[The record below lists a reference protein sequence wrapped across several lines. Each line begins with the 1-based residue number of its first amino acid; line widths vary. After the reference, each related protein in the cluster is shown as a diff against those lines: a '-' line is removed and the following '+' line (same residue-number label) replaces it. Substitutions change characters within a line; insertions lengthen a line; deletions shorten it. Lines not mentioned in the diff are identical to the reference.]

1 MEQNKIKSICIVG
14 GGTAGMVAALI
25 LRKRFDDNIK
35 IDIIKSEKI
44 GIIGV
49 GEGSTEHWKD
59 FLEYV
64 GISYK
69 EIIKECDATC
79 KSGIMFEGWSEKN
92 FLRDISEL
100 TNSKFSQTFV
110 GYLNVICSNNK
121 NKSLI
126 SNLHALK
133 NKISSSYINNE
144 KEPTF
149 PLHFNTFKLNSFL
162 EKKAVLRGIK
172 IINDEINKVILNDKK
187 YIKKLIGEKKEHIY
201 DFYIDC
207 TGFRKILIS
216 NLNPKWISLS
226 EYLHV
231 NEAIVF
237 PTEDTKEYNLYTS
250 AIAMKYGWMFKI
262 PTYGR
267 WGNGYIFDNDYI
279 NSEQAEQEIN
289 KKFNKKIKIAKNI
302 KFDPGYLENVWINN
316 CVAIGLSGNF
326 VEPLEASSIG
336 TSIQQSFLLM
346 HYLYGYDENQIASY
360 NEKIRGILENI
371 RDFICLHYITEK
383 KDTPFWI
390 KARSNIPQTLLNNL
404 KKWQTRLPI
413 QEDFDIYRTHYILF
427 REPHFINVLHGLNLL
442 NLKNLKQNLKS
453 LNGEFLKNL
462 DKSIKEYYKYSNK
475 ELSNCIGHKEYLD
488 IIRKQNNDSYTKS

>member
-1 MEQNKIKSICIVG
+1 MEQNKVKSICIVG
-14 GGTAGMVAALI
+14 GGTAGFIAALI
-25 LRKRFDDNIK
+25 LRKRFNDSIK
-35 IDIIKSEKI
+35 IDLIKSDKI

-59 FLEYV
+59 FSEYV
-64 GISYK
+64 DISYK
-69 EIIKECDATC
+69 EIIRECDATC
-79 KSGIMFEGWSEKN
+79 KSGIMFEGWSNKN
-92 FLRDISEL
+92 FLRDLSEL

-121 NKSLI
+121 DKNLI

-133 NKISSSYINNE
+133 NKISSSYVKSKN
-144 KEPTF
+144 EPTL

-162 EKKAVLRGIK
+162 ENKAISRNIK
-172 IINDEINKVILNDKK
+172 IIKDEIIEIVLDKKK
-187 YIKKLIGEKKEHIY
+187 YIKKLIGEKKEYTY

-216 NLNPKWISLS
+216 KLNPKWISLS

-231 NEAIVF
+231 NETIVF
-237 PTEDTKEYNLYTS
+237 PTEDTEEYNLYTS

-267 WGNGYIFDNDYI
+267 CGNGYIFDNDYI
-279 NSEQAEQEIN
+279 NAEQAEKEIN
-289 KKFNKKIKIAKNI
+289 EKLNRKVQIAKNI

-346 HYLYGYDENQIASY
+346 HYLHGYDEHQINSY

-371 RDFICLHYITEK
+371 RDFICLHYITDKNE
-383 KDTPFWI
+383 TPFWK
-390 KARSNIPQTLLNNL
+390 KARSNLPQTLLNNL

-413 QEDFDIYRTHYILF
+413 QEDFDIYKTHYILF
-427 REPHFINVLHGLNLL
+427 REPHFINVLHGLDLL
-442 NLKNLKQNLKS
+442 NLKNLKQNLES
-453 LNGEFLKNL
+453 LDSEFLKNL

-475 ELSNCIGHKEYLD
+475 ELLNCIGHKEYLN
-488 IIRKQNNDSYTKS
+488 IIRKQNDDSYTKS